1 MCSRANWFW
10 LLVPG
15 ALGLLLVFLL
25 RPSGRTPEPAPPAHP
40 PGTRPPAPAAIPPAG
55 APAQPP
61 EDPLIRKWQRAILQH
76 DRPAVEQASSAFLSK
91 EEEVRERL
99 VMLAA
104 EDPDPRIRAFTVTLL
119 SRFRRPPPEEVFVRA
134 LGDAADPPREAAIA
148 ALAKLGT
155 RACLEALDRA
165 AAADPS
171 ERLRAPAAEAARA
184 VRAK

>member
-1 MCSRANWFW
+1 MW
-10 LLVPG
+10 LLIPAAIGVMI
-15 ALGLLLVFLL
+15 LL
-25 RPSGRTPEPAPPAHP
+25 RRSPEKAPPPPVQAPRPGPSEPLAAPPA
-40 PGTRPPAPAAIPPAG
+40 RPPAP
-55 APAQPP
+55 PP

-76 DRPAVEQASSAFLSK
+76 DRPGVEQASSAFLSK

-99 VMLAA
+99 MKLAA

-134 LGDAADPPREAAIA
+134 LGDAVEPPREAAIA

-171 ERLRAPAAEAARA
+171 ERLRGPAAEAARA